1 MRAVLKLA
9 LRASDS
15 CAPSSRD
22 LPPLLS
28 DRPNAKREGD
38 SVRLPVVRAGRVGF
52 RSLCDVCPDR
62 QFDRASRVSTRRSRA
77 ARPQDQ
83 EPELPRSRELLPI
96 RWSGH
101 RALRGRSLQSHAT
114 PLSRGCQLGNS
125 PGSDRSLLDS
135 VRFYLGSKSE
145 PRLRAGRASWRSTRR
160 AQTSLPPRRNRVRS
174 QGRIHPME
182 RSNPPRAAR
191 RIS

>member
-77 ARPQDQ
+77 ACPQDR

-101 RALRGRSLQSHAT
+101 RALRGRSLQPHAT
-114 PLSRGCQLGNS
+114 PLSYGCQLGIS
-125 PGSDRSLLDS
+125 PGSDRSLFDS
-135 VRFYLGSKSE
+135 FRYSFGSKNE
-145 PRLRAGRASWRSTRR
+145 PQSRADRGSWRSTRPAR
-160 AQTSLPPRRNRVRS
+160 RSLPPRRNRLWPRGRTLPRVRP
-174 QGRIHPME
+174 R
-182 RSNPPRAAR
+182 PPRAAR